1 MHYSITSLQSK
12 TLVEHAINQANW
24 VSHDVSFELQRVS
37 LQEIEYFLKGK
48 YRNLNWIIVDV
59 DSEVIASTNRLSSV
73 NPSGYPELESSKN
86 GATGQ
91 GIRDIDGQLNIVV
104 SLPVFF
110 DGEIVAHLIIHYPA
124 DSIKDV
130 GPNIVKFIVST
141 FIIALLLGIM
151 LIYFS
156 MRYQTKPLSLLIDDA
171 RSISDG
177 DYDRVFTTSRTDEIA
192 QLSRALQI
200 MVTKLKSALHV
211 AREEQSKFDAIFRNM
226 MDGLIVAD
234 SDGRL
239 LVANA
244 AFLTMFGVSLAE
256 LYGFDVRQCDLP
268 QEVVNS
274 ILFLEKEKE
283 VVITKPSKRIIRIR
297 TSPIDDS
304 NEKIGSITICED
316 ITRLKELESSEREF
330 TQYISHELKT
340 PLTSLSASV
349 ETLLDLPE
357 EKKNIRTR
365 FIKNLEKDIERL
377 KKLVNSIITFQR
389 TRDKAEDFGRFEA
402 VELIMEVHSKFLAYA
417 HKIGVHL
424 NMVLPDD
431 EMNVIANRDR
441 ITQVLMNLIDN
452 ALRFTP
458 KGGEV
463 NIGLSEEKNRVLFYV
478 EDSGIGIPPQY
489 LEKLGE
495 RFIKIPRKNHNY
507 DTQVGL
513 GLSICMEILGKHGS
527 RLEISSIEGVGS
539 KFSFYLKRS

>member
-1 MHYSITSLQSK
+1 MHYSITDLQGR
-12 TLVEHAINQANW
+12 TLIEHAVNQANW
-24 VSHDVSFELQRVS
+24 ISHDISFELRRVN
-37 LQEIEYFLKGK
+37 LQEIEFFLKGK
-48 YRNLNWIIVDV
+48 YRNLNWIIVDI
-59 DSEVIASTNRLSSV
+59 DDEIIASTNRLTQV
-73 NPSGYPELESSKN
+73 NSTNYPELESSKD
-86 GATGQ
+86 GAIGQ
-91 GIRDIDGQLNIVV
+91 GIRDIDGVLNVV
-104 SLPVFF
+104 VALPVFF
-110 DGEIVAHLIIHYPA
+110 EGEIVAHLIIHYPA
-124 DSIKDV
+124 SSIKNI
-130 GPNIVKFIVST
+130 GPNIVKFIAST

-156 MRYQTKPLSLLIDDA
+156 MRYQTKPLSMLIDDA
-171 RSISDG
+171 RAISDG
-177 DYDRVFTTSRTDEIA
+177 DYDRVFTTSGTDEIA

-268 QEVVNS
+268 QEVIDS
-274 ILFLEKEKE
+274 ILFLERERE
-283 VVITKPSKRIIRIR
+283 VIITKPSKRVIRIR
-297 TSPIDDS
+297 TSPIDDT

-349 ETLLDLPE
+349 ETLLELPE

-365 FIKNLEKDIERL
+365 FLKNLEKDIERL

-389 TRDKAEDFGRFEA
+389 TRDKAEEFVRFEA

-424 NMVLPDD
+424 DMELPED
-431 EMNVIANRDR
+431 EIHVIANRDR
-441 ITQVLMNLIDN
+441 ITQVLMNLTDN
-452 ALRFTP
+452 AIRFTP
-458 KGGEV
+458 KGGKV
-463 NIGLSEEKNRVLFYV
+463 SIGLVEEKNRVLFYV
-478 EDSGIGIPPQY
+478 EDTGIGIPPQY

-495 RFIKIPRKNHNY
+495 RFIKIPRKDHDY

-527 RLEISSIEGVGS
+527 RLDINSIEGEGS
-539 KFSFYLKRS
+539 KFSFYLKKS